1 MAKFTQRCLRP
12 LQTLQTACLL
22 LSALTLVASSHAQAQ
37 AQAPAYPTKPVKMV
51 VPSAPGGGTDI
62 IGRLL
67 AKAFASA
74 FGQSFYVENKPG
86 AGNLI
91 GIEAV
96 AHAPADGYTLLFV
109 PSPLVLNPIL
119 YKKVNY
125 DPVKDF
131 APISLA
137 ATAPNIFVIHPSVK
151 ANNLKEW
158 IALGKKDNNG
168 LTYASAGVGTSPHM
182 SMELFN
188 YMAGMQSLH
197 VPYKG
202 TSPAVTDLLGGQING
217 MFSNALTVMPHIA
230 SGKVRPLAVSGSK
243 RLDILPEV
251 PTVMEAGV
259 PHYVSLQWYGLVAP
273 AGTPPAIVQA
283 LNTEMVKALQSK
295 EIKEKLAA
303 EGAEPVGSSPQ
314 EFANLI
320 KGDYQKWSGVAKR
333 AGIEPQ

>member
-1 MAKFTQRCLRP
+1 MAKFTQHGIRQMFMPILV
-12 LQTLQTACLL
+12 LLGLFLFTSGKSNAQTY
-22 LSALTLVASSHAQAQ
+22 
-37 AQAPAYPTKPVKMV
+37 PAKPVKIV

-67 AKAFASA
+67 AKAFTSA

-125 DPVKDF
+125 DPIKDF

-151 ANNLKEW
+151 ANNLRDW
-158 IALGKKDNNG
+158 IALGKKDASALN
-168 LTYASAGVGTSPHM
+168 YASAGVGTSPHM

-188 YMAGMQSLH
+188 YMAGIQALH

-202 TSPAVTDLLGGQING
+202 TSPAVTDLLGGQVNG
-217 MFSNALTVMPHIA
+217 MFSNALTVMPHIQ
-230 SGKVRPLAVSGSK
+230 SGKVRPLAVSGIK
-243 RLDILPEV
+243 RLDILPDV

-259 PHYVSLQWYGLVAP
+259 PNYVSLQWYGLVAP
-273 AGTPPAIVQA
+273 AGTPPAIIQT
-283 LNTEMVKALQSK
+283 LNAEMVKALQSK
-295 EIKEKLAA
+295 EIREKLAS
-303 EGAEPVGSSPQ
+303 EGAEPVGSSPL

-320 KGDYQKWSGVAKR
+320 KSDYQKWAGVAKR

>member
-1 MAKFTQRCLRP
+1 MVKFKQQCCRWLP
-12 LQTLQTACLL
+12 SIGLI
-22 LSALTLVASSHAQAQ
+22 LSALTLFISADALAQS
-37 AQAPAYPTKPVKMV
+37 YPTKAVKIV

-62 IGRLL
+62 IARLL
-67 AKAFASA
+67 AKAFTSA
-74 FGQSFYVENKPG
+74 FGQSFFVENKPG

-137 ATAPNIFVIHPSVK
+137 ATAPNIFVVHPSVK

-202 TSPAVTDLLGGQING
+202 TSPAVTDLLGGQVNG
-217 MFSNALTVMPHIA
+217 MFSNALTVMPHLQ
-230 SGKVRPLAVSGSK
+230 SGKLRPLAVSGSK
-243 RLDILPEV
+243 RLDILPDV

-259 PHYVSLQWYGLVAP
+259 PNYVALQWYGLVAP
-273 AGTPPAIVQA
+273 AGTPQTIVQA
-283 LNTEMVKALQSK
+283 LQAEMIKALQNK

-303 EGAEPVGSSPQ
+303 EGAEPVGSSSQ

-320 KGDYQKWSGVAKR
+320 KGDYQKWAGVAKR

>member
-1 MAKFTQRCLRP
+1 MAKFTQHGICQMFMSILVI
-12 LQTLQTACLL
+12 LGLFLFTSGKSNAQTY
-22 LSALTLVASSHAQAQ
+22 
-37 AQAPAYPTKPVKMV
+37 PAKPVKIV

-67 AKAFASA
+67 AKAFTSA

-96 AHAPADGYTLLFV
+96 AHAPSDGYTLLFV

-125 DPVKDF
+125 DPIKDF

-151 ANNLKEW
+151 ANNLRDW
-158 IALGKKDNNG
+158 IALGKKDASALN
-168 LTYASAGVGTSPHM
+168 YASAGVGTSPHM

-188 YMAGMQSLH
+188 YMAGIQALH

-202 TSPAVTDLLGGQING
+202 TSPAVTDLLGGQVNG
-217 MFSNALTVMPHIA
+217 MFSNALTVMPHIQ

-243 RLDILPEV
+243 RLDILPDV

-259 PHYVSLQWYGLVAP
+259 PNYVSLQWYGLVAP
-273 AGTPPAIVQA
+273 AGTPQAIVQA
-283 LNTEMVKALQSK
+283 LHAEMVKALQSK

-303 EGAEPVGSSPQ
+303 EGAEAVGSSPL

-320 KGDYQKWSGVAKR
+320 KSDYQKWAGVAKR

>member
-1 MAKFTQRCLRP
+1 MAKLTQHGMRQLLMP
-12 LQTLQTACLL
+12 LVVLSGLL
-22 LSALTLVASSHAQAQ
+22 LFASGESTAQSY
-37 AQAPAYPTKPVKMV
+37 PAKPVKIV

-67 AKAFASA
+67 AKAFTSA

-125 DPVKDF
+125 DPIKDF

-137 ATAPNIFVIHPSVK
+137 ATAPNIFVIHPCVK
-151 ANNLKEW
+151 ANNLRDW
-158 IALGKKDNNG
+158 IGLAKKDASALN
-168 LTYASAGVGTSPHM
+168 YASAGVGTSPHM

-188 YMAGMQSLH
+188 YMAGIQTLH

-202 TSPAVTDLLGGQING
+202 TSPAVTDLLGGQVHG
-217 MFSNALTVMPHIA
+217 MFSNALTVMPHIQ
-230 SGKVRPLAVSGSK
+230 SGKVRPLAVSGHK
-243 RLDILPEV
+243 RLDILPDV

-259 PHYVSLQWYGLVAP
+259 PNYVSLQWYGLVAP
-273 AGTPPAIVQA
+273 AGTPQAIVQA
-283 LNTEMVKALQSK
+283 LHAEVVKALQSK
-295 EIKEKLAA
+295 EIKEKLAS
-303 EGAEPVGSSPQ
+303 EGAEPVGSSPL

-320 KGDYQKWSGVAKR
+320 KSDYQKWAGVARR

>member
-1 MAKFTQRCLRP
+1 MAKFTQGCLRP
-12 LQTLQTACLL
+12 LQTLQMACWL
-22 LSALTLVASSHAQAQ
+22 LSALILFASSQAHAQT
-37 AQAPAYPTKPVKMV
+37 YPTKPVKMV

-67 AKAFASA
+67 AKAFTSA

-202 TSPAVTDLLGGQING
+202 TSPAVTDLLGGQVNG

-243 RLDILPEV
+243 RLDILPDV

-259 PHYVSLQWYGLVAP
+259 PNYVSLQWYGLVAP

-283 LNTEMVKALQSK
+283 LNAEMVKALQSK

-303 EGAEPVGSSPQ
+303 EGAEPVGSSSQ

-320 KGDYQKWSGVAKR
+320 KGDYQKWLGVAKR
-333 AGIEPQ
+333 ANIEPQ

>member
-1 MAKFTQRCLRP
+1 MHMAKFTQHGIRQMFMSILVI
-12 LQTLQTACLL
+12 LGLFLFTSGKSNAQTY
-22 LSALTLVASSHAQAQ
+22 
-37 AQAPAYPTKPVKMV
+37 PAKPVKIV

-67 AKAFASA
+67 AKAFSSA
-74 FGQSFYVENKPG
+74 LGQSFYVENKQG

-96 AHAPADGYTLLFV
+96 ANAPADGYTLLFV

-125 DPVKDF
+125 DPIKDF

-151 ANNLKEW
+151 ANNLRDW
-158 IALGKKDNNG
+158 IALGKKDASALN
-168 LTYASAGVGTSPHM
+168 YASAGVGTSPHM

-188 YMAGMQSLH
+188 YMAGIQALH

-202 TSPAVTDLLGGQING
+202 TSPAVTDLLGGQVNG
-217 MFSNALTVMPHIA
+217 MFSNALTVMPHIQ
-230 SGKVRPLAVSGSK
+230 SGKVRALAVSGNK
-243 RLDILPEV
+243 RLDILPDV

-259 PHYVSLQWYGLVAP
+259 PNYVSLQWYGLVAP
-273 AGTPPAIVQA
+273 AGTPSAIIQT
-283 LNTEMVKALQSK
+283 LNAEMVKALQSK
-295 EIKEKLAA
+295 EIREKLAS
-303 EGAEPVGSSPQ
+303 EGAEPVGSSPI

-320 KGDYQKWSGVAKR
+320 KSDYQKWSGVAKR

>member
-1 MAKFTQRCLRP
+1 MAKFTQHGIRQMFMPILV
-12 LQTLQTACLL
+12 LLGLFLFTSGKSNAQTY
-22 LSALTLVASSHAQAQ
+22 
-37 AQAPAYPTKPVKMV
+37 PAKPVKIV

-67 AKAFASA
+67 AKAFTSA

-125 DPVKDF
+125 DPIKDF

-151 ANNLKEW
+151 ANNLRDW
-158 IALGKKDNNG
+158 IALGKKDASALN
-168 LTYASAGVGTSPHM
+168 YASAGVGTSPHM

-188 YMAGMQSLH
+188 YMAGIQALH

-202 TSPAVTDLLGGQING
+202 TSPAVTDLLGGQVNG
-217 MFSNALTVMPHIA
+217 MFSNALTVMPHIQ
-230 SGKVRPLAVSGSK
+230 SGKVRPLAVSGIK
-243 RLDILPEV
+243 RLDILPDV

-259 PHYVSLQWYGLVAP
+259 PNYVSLQWYGLVAP
-273 AGTPPAIVQA
+273 AGTPPAIIQT
-283 LNTEMVKALQSK
+283 LNAEMVKALQSK
-295 EIKEKLAA
+295 EIKEKLAS
-303 EGAEPVGSSPQ
+303 EGAEPVGSSPL

-320 KGDYQKWSGVAKR
+320 KSDYQKWAGVAKR

>member
-1 MAKFTQRCLRP
+1 MVKFSHQGWR
-12 LQTLQTACLL
+12 QAL
-22 LSALTLVASSHAQAQ
+22 LSMLFVPGVWALGISESAAQAY
-37 AQAPAYPTKPVKMV
+37 PAKPVKIV

-67 AKAFASA
+67 AKAFSNA
-74 FGQSFYVENKPG
+74 FGQNFYVENKPG

-91 GIEAV
+91 GIESV
-96 AHAPADGYTLLFV
+96 ARAPADGYTLLFV

-125 DPVKDF
+125 DPIKDF
-131 APISLA
+131 SPISLA
-137 ATAPNIFVIHPSVK
+137 ATAPNIFVVHPSVK
-151 ANNLKEW
+151 ASNIKEW
-158 IALGKKDNNG
+158 IALAKKDATG
-168 LTYASAGVGTSPHM
+168 LSYASAGVGTSPHM

-188 YMAGMQSLH
+188 YMAAVHSLH

-202 TSPAVTDLLGGQING
+202 TTPAVTDLLGGQVNA
-217 MFSNALTVMPHIA
+217 MFSNALTVMPHIQ
-230 SGKVRPLAVSGSK
+230 SGKLRPLAVTGSK
-243 RLDILPEV
+243 RLDILPDV

-273 AGTPPAIVQA
+273 AGTPQNVIQAINA
-283 LNTEMVKALQSK
+283 EMIKALQSK

-303 EGAEPVGSSPQ
+303 EGAEPVGSTAL

-320 KGDYQKWSGVAKR
+320 KGDFQKWADVAKR
-333 AGIEPQ
+333 SGIEPQ

>member
-1 MAKFTQRCLRP
+1 
-12 LQTLQTACLL
+12 
-22 LSALTLVASSHAQAQ
+22 
-37 AQAPAYPTKPVKMV
+37 
-51 VPSAPGGGTDI
+51 
-62 IGRLL
+62 
-67 AKAFASA
+67 
-74 FGQSFYVENKPG
+74 
-86 AGNLI
+86 LI

-137 ATAPNIFVIHPSVK
+137 ATAPNIFVVHPSVK

-217 MFSNALTVMPHIA
+217 MFSNALTVMPHLQ
-230 SGKVRPLAVSGSK
+230 SGKLRPLAVSGSK
-243 RLDILPEV
+243 RLDILPDV
-251 PTVMEAGV
+251 PTVIEAGV
-259 PHYVSLQWYGLVAP
+259 PNYVALQWYGLVAP
-273 AGTPPAIVQA
+273 AGTPQAIVQA
-283 LNTEMVKALQSK
+283 INAEMIKALQSK
-295 EIKEKLAA
+295 EVKEKLAA
-303 EGAEPVGSSPQ
+303 EGAEPVGSSSQ

-320 KGDYQKWSGVAKR
+320 KGDYQKWAGVAKR

>member
-1 MAKFTQRCLRP
+1 MHMVNFAQQGMRQMRMTVVVLSG
-12 LQTLQTACLL
+12 LL
-22 LSALTLVASSHAQAQ
+22 LWASGNSTAQT
-37 AQAPAYPTKPVKMV
+37 YPTKPVKIV

-67 AKAFASA
+67 AKAFSSA
-74 FGQSFYVENKPG
+74 LGQNFYVENKPG

-131 APISLA
+131 APIALA
-137 ATAPNIFVIHPSVK
+137 ATATNILVIHPGVK
-151 ANNLKEW
+151 VKNVRDW
-158 IALGKKDNNG
+158 IDLAKKDPTALN
-168 LTYASAGVGTSPHM
+168 YASAGVGTSPHM

-188 YMAGMQSLH
+188 YMAGIQTLH

-202 TSPAVTDLLGGQING
+202 TSPAVTDLLGGQVKG
-217 MFSNALTVMPHIA
+217 MFSNALTVMPHIQ
-230 SGKVRPLAVSGSK
+230 SGKVRPLAVSGAK
-243 RLDILPEV
+243 RLDILPDV

-259 PHYVSLQWYGLVAP
+259 PNYVSLQWYGLLAP
-273 AGTPPAIVQA
+273 AGTPQAIVQT
-283 LNTEMVKALQSK
+283 LNAEMLKALQSK

-303 EGAEPVGSSPQ
+303 EGAEPVGSSPL

-320 KGDYQKWSGVAKR
+320 KSDYQKWAGVAKR